1 VNSVCRLIGFLNFF
15 HLLKI
20 KSKKKSMST
29 FHPTRRTGL
38 QLLFLNNVPHNPS
51 KPMKIS
57 NLKIVHYCKPAI
69 RHATAAARHIGSA
82 FCLFALACSVLLSQN
97 AHATLLYSDAFN
109 YAPATKLPSPWAGA
123 PTSGQPVVAGDLAY
137 SGLADMGT
145 NMVQING
152 GTGGTTSG
160 ARTDFTGGTT
170 SGSVYVQFLL
180 RLTNGTTGIGTSGTG
195 TPVVEL
201 HKNGTSGSY
210 LFSVNLLNN
219 SGNIEASELAV
230 SGIPF
235 GLVSQPLA
243 NSATPRLE
251 DHTAYKI
258 AFANGI
264 PRTLV
269 SGGLGATFDLSC
281 DLFAAFNQPTS
292 TADAFASNMFSVT
305 YAVDCNNGN
314 SLPLYP
320 VKVIVSLMAVYGNPS
335 SFTLDATG
343 TQVENTGIPVPPN
356 SPPGGTE
363 LGRRIPVANNVFAG
377 AFVAA
382 NQTSSFDALL
392 ERWDTQLRLRR
403 ADGSEI
409 ATLVPAYRVDDT
421 ARYFANGVANSI
433 DLCYSGLNAAGQLV
447 SDPSLA
453 TTIVRQVRNNTKCT
467 TIAPNGPS
475 TPTGQRVKFDAA
487 ASPFKDCLRIAF
499 FGADVVK
506 NLTGATLWYT
516 TPFGGNASIVTFA
529 NSIKQYVSL
538 ADTGA
543 LVLGEASAAGP
554 GCQIDTIH
562 VPN

>member
-1 VNSVCRLIGFLNFF
+1 MTEPLRTYRAAMKPRRPARV
-15 HLLKI
+15 LLVRML
-20 KSKKKSMST
+20 S
-29 FHPTRRTGL
+29 
-38 QLLFLNNVPHNPS
+38 
-51 KPMKIS
+51 
-57 NLKIVHYCKPAI
+57 
-69 RHATAAARHIGSA
+69 
-82 FCLFALACSVLLSQN
+82 ALAMVG
-97 AHATLLYSDAFN
+97 TLTGSLVVSCEGDPS
-109 YAPATKLPSPWAGA
+109 PATGDGGVNAAPSIAMGQWTPTTQDTCTKAFHDTFFVVGPDGKKYPTWHRAEETDPTTNQKCSFGHDHGA
-123 PTSGQPVVAGDLAY
+123 DPSNSALWPALQQHFAFDA
-137 SGLADMGT
+137 
-145 NMVQING
+145 
-152 GTGGTTSG
+152 
-160 ARTDFTGGTT
+160 
-170 SGSVYVQFLL
+170 
-180 RLTNGTTGIGTSGTG
+180 
-195 TPVVEL
+195 
-201 HKNGTSGSY
+201 
-210 LFSVNLLNN
+210 NN

>member
-1 VNSVCRLIGFLNFF
+1 MTE
-15 HLLKI
+15 LLRSQLVVMKQ
-20 KSKKKSMST
+20 
-29 FHPTRRTGL
+29 RR
-38 QLLFLNNVPHNPS
+38 S
-51 KPMKIS
+51 
-57 NLKIVHYCKPAI
+57 
-69 RHATAAARHIGSA
+69 AR
-82 FCLFALACSVLLSQN
+82 VLLVR
-97 AHATLLYSDAFN
+97 ALGALVMVGTLTGMVVSCEGDPS
-109 YAPATKLPSPWAGA
+109 PATGGGGGVNAAPSIAMGQWTPTTQDTCTKAFHDTFFVVGPDGKKYPTWHRAEETDPTTNQKCSFGHDHGA
-123 PTSGQPVVAGDLAY
+123 DPSNSALWPALQQHFAFDA
-137 SGLADMGT
+137 
-145 NMVQING
+145 
-152 GTGGTTSG
+152 
-160 ARTDFTGGTT
+160 
-170 SGSVYVQFLL
+170 
-180 RLTNGTTGIGTSGTG
+180 
-195 TPVVEL
+195 
-201 HKNGTSGSY
+201 
-210 LFSVNLLNN
+210 NN

-235 GLVSQPLA
+235 GLVSQQLDG
-243 NSATPRLE
+243 SSTPRLE

-264 PRTLV
+264 ARTLI
-269 SGGLGATFDLSC
+269 SGGLGATFDLRC

-335 SFTLDATG
+335 TFTLDASG
-343 TQVENTGIPVPPN
+343 TLVEDTGIPVPAN

-382 NQTSSFDALL
+382 NQTSSFDALM

-403 ADGSEI
+403 VDGSEI
-409 ATLVPAYRVDDT
+409 ATLIPAYRVDDT
-421 ARYFANGVANSI
+421 ARYFANGLANSI
-433 DLCYSGLNAAGQLV
+433 DLCYSGLDAAGALV

-453 TTIVRQVRNNTKCT
+453 TTIVRQVRNNAKCT
-467 TIAPNGPS
+467 LIAPNGPS
-475 TPTGQRVKFDAA
+475 TPIAQRVTFDGA
-487 ASPFKDCLRIAF
+487 ASPFKDCLRTAF
-499 FGADVVK
+499 FGADVLK
-506 NLTGATLWYT
+506 NATGSTIWYT
-516 TPFGGNASIVTFA
+516 TPFGGSANIVTFA
-529 NSIKQYVSL
+529 NSIKQYVSQ